1 MINVLLVEDNE
12 KLNKA
17 YKVVL
22 EKQQFSVFSAFDG
35 QEALDILEDTHVDI
49 IITDVMMP
57 NMDGYE
63 FVSLLRQAD
72 YDQPILMITAK
83 DQYEDKEKGFSLGV
97 DDYMTKPID
106 VNEMI
111 LRVKAILKRMQI
123 ETEPIIKFL
132 NTTVNQNSLTVT
144 IKDEE
149 ILLPQKEFQLLFKLM
164 SNANKI
170 YTRQQLMDMIWGYDI
185 DSGERTVDV
194 HINRLR
200 RRFIEAEDFDII
212 TVRGLGYKVVI
223 NHEK

>member
-132 NTTVNQNSLTVT
+132 NTIVNQNSLTVT

-164 SNANKI
+164 SNANKYI
-170 YTRQQLMDMIWGYDI
+170 LVNNLWI
-185 DSGERTVDV
+185 
-194 HINRLR
+194 
-200 RRFIEAEDFDII
+200 
-212 TVRGLGYKVVI
+212 
-223 NHEK
+223 

>member
-200 RRFIEAEDFDII
+200 RRFIEAEDFDIV